1 MHQKKYTF
9 MKKSFMLLLAALL
22 FSGIVF
28 GQQKKVAIISVFFDK
43 NVSGSLTEDMIE
55 KISVDPHFNFD
66 NLATDFK
73 DRLFSKYVQELP
85 VDLIPEDQ
93 VITRDGYSDLTSVDM
108 GSFWYKRMALPEG
121 YVFIDSRPLIKDAG
135 SIQKAFDIIEGVD
148 AVMIC
153 YVDFNLGS
161 GVGGNTLGGNKIM
174 AYANF
179 KIFDKNGKKIMAI
192 RESAQSKGM
201 MMNALGGSVYKPE
214 KLQELS
220 AEALEELYEDLDK
233 KLAKNSA
240 KVEKK
245 LNAL

>member
-1 MHQKKYTF
+1 MRKL
-9 MKKSFMLLLAALL
+9 SLLVLAALL
-22 FSGIVF
+22 ISIASYS
-28 GQQKKVAIISVFFDK
+28 QNKKVAIISVFFDK
-43 NVSGSLTEDMIE
+43 NVSGSLSEDMIE
-55 KISVDPHFNFD
+55 RISEDPHFNFD
-66 NLATDFK
+66 SLATDFK
-73 DRLFSKYVQELP
+73 DRLFSKYISELP
-85 VDLIPEDQ
+85 VDLISEDQ
-93 VITRDGYSDLTSVDM
+93 VIAVDGYKSLTAVDM
-108 GSFWYKRMALPEG
+108 TSFWYKRMALPDG
-121 YVFIDSRPLIKDAG
+121 YVFIDSRPFVKNVG
-135 SIQKAFDIIEGVD
+135 SIQRAFDLIEGVD

-201 MMNALGGSVYKPE
+201 MMNAFGGSVYDPE

-220 AEALEELYEDLDK
+220 AEALEKLYADLDK